1 MKGLDEIRIDG
12 LEVFA
17 NHGVF
22 PEETRLGQK
31 FLVSM
36 RLYLSTRRAGLG
48 DELAASVHYGKVCE
62 FVTAYLKEHT
72 WKLIE
77 AAAEQTA
84 RAVLL
89 RWPLIEGLSFE
100 LKKPWAPVGLPL
112 ESVSVRI
119 DRRWHRA
126 YVALGSN
133 LGDRRAYLVGAV
145 EALRALPDCRVG
157 EVSDFIET
165 KPFGGVEQ
173 GDFLNGCLALDTL
186 LYPLELL
193 HELQKIEQA
202 AHRERR
208 IHWGP
213 RTLDLD
219 LLFYEDEI
227 LDTPELILPHP
238 GIPERAFVLEPLA
251 QIAPALRH
259 PLLGRTVAELL
270 AALRARPQ
278 D

>member
-133 LGDRRAYLVGAV
+133 LGDRRAYLEGAV

-202 AHRERR
+202 AHRERL

-238 GIPERAFVLEPLA
+238 GIPGRAFVLEPLA